1 MPDGGL
7 ARWMYGQT
15 DAEDAKHSCSPA
27 LCNLDNRKHGEL
39 ETEYKGSSTAW
50 EIAAHAFAQFPAKP
64 VFGTRKLLK
73 REMIPDTP
81 GGKPFEKLTFAGK
94 YECARGRGPL
104 AR

>member
-1 MPDGGL
+1 MPRRPSVMPDGGL

-39 ETEYKGSSTAW
+39 ETEYKAGDVD
-50 EIAAHAFAQFPAKP
+50 EY
-64 VFGTRKLLK
+64 L
-73 REMIPDTP
+73 DP
-81 GGKPFEKLTFAGK
+81 GPCIG
-94 YECARGRGPL
+94 L